1 MKINR
6 YIIASA
12 VAVMVASSGA
22 SAGGLTAEVVEPVV
36 VVPAISTPVANRFS
50 GGYVGGA
57 VSYSFGGE
65 DRVGIHTSTGTY
77 LGDVGDLE
85 VSGAA
90 GSLFGGY
97 RWNSGKWLF
106 GPEVNVRF
114 GDINDDLHYAGPIP
128 PATTASSE
136 VSWEAAIRGTL
147 GYEVSPTSM
156 VYGFVG
162 YTRSEVDYVTSGGIN
177 LDATVSLDG
186 VTAGF
191 GGEYAFNDSWALRG
205 EYAYSGYGKE
215 ELIAP
220 VGGEVTYATIDLH
233 TVSVGLTYSF

>member
-1 MKINR
+1 MSINR
-6 YIIASA
+6 YIITSA
-12 VAVMVASSGA
+12 VAVMVAASGA
-22 SAGGLTAEVVEPVV
+22 SAGGLTAEVVEPAV
-36 VVPAISTPVANRFS
+36 VVPVMSAPVANRFA

-57 VSYSFGGE
+57 ISYSFGGE
-65 DRVGIHTSTGTY
+65 DRLGIHTPTGTY
-77 LGDVGDLE
+77 VGDVGDLE

-106 GPEVNVRF
+106 GPELNVRF
-114 GDINDDLHYAGPIP
+114 GDITDDLDYLGPIP
-128 PATTASSE
+128 AATNASSE
-136 VSWEAAIRGTL
+136 ISWEAAIRGTV
-147 GYEVSPTSM
+147 GYEISPTSM

-162 YTRSEVDYVTSGGIN
+162 YTRSEVDYVTTGAIN
-177 LDATVSLDG
+177 LDETVSLDG

-220 VGGEVTYATIDLH
+220 AGGRVTNASIELH
-233 TVSVGLTYSF
+233 TISVGVTYSF